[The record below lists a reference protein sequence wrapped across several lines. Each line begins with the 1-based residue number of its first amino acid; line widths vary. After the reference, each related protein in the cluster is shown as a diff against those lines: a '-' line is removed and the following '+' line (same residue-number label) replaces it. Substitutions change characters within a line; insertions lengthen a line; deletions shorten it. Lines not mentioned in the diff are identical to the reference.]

1 MDTSFIKG
9 LGTAL
14 VTPFAGDRVDAE
26 ALKKIVANNLAH
38 GVDFLVPLG
47 TTGETSTLTD
57 AECHLVINT
66 VLEANEGRV
75 PVVCGWFGKNNTRQ
89 VLEMISAFRF
99 DGISAILVASPYYN
113 KPSQAGLF
121 QHFIAI
127 AEASPVPVLLYNVPS
142 RTAVNITAETTLKL
156 AEHPNI
162 IGTKEASGDFNQIMQ
177 VLKHKPSSFRVL
189 SGDDLVTLPMI
200 ACGAEGVISVIS
212 NAFPG
217 IFAAMVDSALEGN
230 FNDAKFHNDLLL
242 DVHKWLY
249 VEGNPVGIKAALQI
263 LGFCADEVRLPLW
276 PLSSPNK
283 QQLREAIRH
292 LSPL

>member
-14 VTPFAGDRVDAE
+14 VTPFAGDQLDTG
-26 ALKKIVANNLAH
+26 ALKKIVAHNLAH

-47 TTGETSTLTD
+47 TTGETSTLSD
-57 AECHLVINT
+57 AECHKVLDT
-66 VLEANEGRV
+66 VLEAADGKV
-75 PVVCGWFGKNNTRQ
+75 PVICGWFGKNNTRQ
-89 VLEMISAFRF
+89 VLDMIKSFRF
-99 DGISAILVASPYYN
+99 DGIGAILVASPYYN
-113 KPSQAGLF
+113 KPSQTGLF

-127 AEASPVPVLLYNVPS
+127 AEASPVPVILYNVPS
-142 RTAVNITAETTLKL
+142 RTAVNISAETTLRL

-177 VLKHKPSSFRVL
+177 ILKHRPAHFRVL
-189 SGDDLVTLPMI
+189 SGDDVITLPMI
-200 ACGAEGVISVIS
+200 ACGSDGVISVIS

-217 IFAAMVDSALEGN
+217 IFAAMVDAALEGN
-230 FNDAKFHNDLLL
+230 FNNAKYHNDLLL

-249 VEGNPVGIKAALQI
+249 IEGNPVGIKAALHI
-263 LGFCADEVRLPLW
+263 LGRCEDLVRLPLW
-276 PLSSPNK
+276 PLSIQNK
-283 QQLREAIRH
+283 EHLRDAIRH